1 MEQYII
7 YSIGSIHIEFNQIIF
22 YLIISSLLIIS
33 LELPLRGGIPAP
45 LEFAQTNKI
54 ISNSWTI
61 LIESLYRTIL
71 NMVENYLG
79 LKNLQ
84 YFPLIFTLFH
94 LILFSNFIGLIP
106 YSSTTTVEFIITLTI
121 SFILLIGILI

>member
-33 LELPLRGGIPAP
+33 